1 MRVITDFHFAF
12 DRVSDILFCQDV
24 ETVCN
29 GYVFLF
35 L

>member
-1 MRVITDFHFAF
+1 MRVITDFHLHLIEL
-12 DRVSDILFCQDV
+12 VTLFCQDV